1 MPASGTDLRGLLAVA
16 GDDTGPDHEGG
27 ASISAETIAYW
38 TVVAAIYV
46 GFGFLW
52 YYSAKEKLIDQS
64 GTMPAGLAKGYAG
77 TFVDSFPGLNLTWVI
92 LGIVEAVAFLGFV
105 ASLLTGEFLPTR
117 RKPILN
123 AALGVSLLTFALLV
137 FGQELLGEF
146 EGVAEA
152 FAYMGATVVTLL
164 LVAVLPPR
172 KGIWRVARGADT
184 TAGR

>member
-1 MPASGTDLRGLLAVA
+1 MSTAGTDLRSALVVE
-16 GDDTGPDHEGG
+16 GDDPGTDRERGI
-27 ASISAETIAYW
+27 SISAETIAYW

-64 GTMPAGLAKGYAG
+64 GTMPEGLAKGYAG
-77 TFVDSFPGLNLTWVI
+77 TFVDSLPGLNATWVL

-105 ASLLTGEFLPTR
+105 ASLVAGEFLPTR
-117 RKPILN
+117 RKPILS
-123 AALGVSLLTFALLV
+123 ASLGVSLLTFALLV

-172 KGIWRVARGADT
+172 KGIWRLTGGAS
-184 TAGR
+184 ASK